1 MRHNSYEPSRKRNQT
16 GEQQIRGY
24 GIQMV
29 AIEEE
34 NEGSSN
40 NQANSSEYIYTGEET
55 VHEETYDSSL
65 HEDEADQAHGAQSP
79 QNGTSSENQSPTKP
93 HTKQR
98 NAPRNVRDKAPP
110 YGNDASTN
118 TQHRRPKEEHPTKE
132 RKHKKD
138 QQEDYR
144 QQGQN
149 HARQSARRDGE
160 QTVSRATTT
169 REAPKAGGKYIEPI
183 TAPKDRPTQQ
193 QQQQQQQ
200 QQRNNSKKT
209 NHEYSMQ
216 LSTGNDFLTESIQR
230 ERDTRFP
237 HPHRYPRARES
248 NSEYAAILDD
258 YAELYKI
265 RITIPEEQVA
275 MLSREL
281 KTIKGQVVDIQSR
294 LDDTFASVL
303 SYMEEG
309 KQDVRQLVSSIQGIS
324 SNMSAFYKDVDTRL
338 RDANE
343 QMSTKQL
350 SLKAGPEQ
358 QHNDTAI
365 LELFDAHLKTTLKS
379 CLPAYLQSCQ
389 TYPPL
394 DGKVNTNEAGGYC
407 EAVDPMAVSVR
418 QLRAPLPLT
427 DTSSVEEKYKILE
440 QKYNRALVTIKAMR
454 LTAGLDCVPVSTEA
468 DYLEFL
474 RELESRAGP
483 INREFSKGRYML
495 KIRGIND
502 DTDAYVGI
510 LDVTSD
516 DNILLRHRQLPDTLS
531 SDTSEQL
538 KKDMVM
544 RINDMSYVVHEIYES
559 LLPPPSTDNE

>member
-1 MRHNSYEPSRKRNQT
+1 MKALRIIK
-16 GEQQIRGY
+16 QI
-24 GIQMV
+24 
-29 AIEEE
+29 
-34 NEGSSN
+34 
-40 NQANSSEYIYTGEET
+40 
-55 VHEETYDSSL
+55 
-65 HEDEADQAHGAQSP
+65 AQSTYTQVKRRCTKRHTTAASMKMRLTKHMEP
-79 QNGTSSENQSPTKP
+79 NLHKMEQVAKINLRLSLTQSKEMHPEMFETKHHPMEMTPVQIPNTDGQKKSTQRKNENTK
-93 HTKQR
+93 R
-98 NAPRNVRDKAPP
+98 IN
-110 YGNDASTN
+110 
-118 TQHRRPKEEHPTKE
+118 
-132 RKHKKD
+132 KKIA
-138 QQEDYR
+138 
-144 QQGQN
+144 G
-149 HARQSARRDGE
+149 
-160 QTVSRATTT
+160 SRA
-169 REAPKAGGKYIEPI
+169 RIMLSRVLDEMGSRLYQEQPLQGKLPRLGGNILNRLQHQK
-183 TAPKDRPTQQ
+183 TDLH
-193 QQQQQQQ
+193 
-200 QQRNNSKKT
+200 NNSKKT

-303 SYMEEG
+303 RYMEEG
-309 KQDVRQLVSSIQGIS
+309 KQDVRQLVSSMQGIS